1 MIRLRETDINGVA
14 LLFSQKKFKLM
25 CYRNKSRRYEK
36 KEEDMKYIGKRVLAL
51 LLFVTLL
58 VPMLSGVTVSFA
70 ENDDPGTTG

>member
-1 MIRLRETDINGVA
+1 
-14 LLFSQKKFKLM
+14 
-25 CYRNKSRRYEK
+25 
-36 KEEDMKYIGKRVLAL
+36 MKYIGKRVLAL